1 MSYNKWKKEICTIPN
16 LLSLFRIALIPVYMN
31 LYLHAEEDSDYLLA
45 GSILALSCLTDLA
58 DGKIAREFHMV
69 SQIGKILDP
78 LADKLTQFFL
88 ILSLAERYSF
98 LHPMLALFVV
108 KELFQL
114 ATMLLFARQ
123 GKVLSG
129 ALYAGK
135 LCTAMLF
142 ISLTALV
149 LFPRLNVFFVFILI
163 SLDTALLFYSF
174 YNYFLAYFGK
184 NTKLTDL
191 EGE

>member
-1 MSYNKWKKEICTIPN
+1 MSQNKWKKEICTIPN
-16 LLSLFRIALIPVYMN
+16 LMSLFRIVLIPVYMN
-31 LYLHAEEDSDYLLA
+31 IYLHADEDSDYLLA

-58 DGKIAREFHMV
+58 DGRIAREFHMV
-69 SQIGKILDP
+69 THIGKVLDP

-88 ILSLAERYSF
+88 ILSLGEKYS
-98 LHPMLALFVV
+98 LLYPMLALFIV

-114 ATMLLFARQ
+114 GTMLLFVRK

-129 ALYAGK
+129 ALNAGK

-149 LFPRLNVFFVFILI
+149 LFPRLNKSFVFVLI
-163 SLDTALLFYSF
+163 SLDTALLFYAF
-174 YNYFLAYFGK
+174 YNYLLAYFGK

-191 EGE
+191 ETE